1 MRLPNNANASLAL
14 FLGRNILIVPYYKLE
29 TFFFGK
35 LNGVSHETKCIF
47 NSSIQE
53 FQAYLS
59 LFFLLLFIQVFLT
72 YIFRK
77 LNVFR

>member
-1 MRLPNNANASLAL
+1 MLMPLAL

-59 LFFLLLFIQVFLT
+59 LFFFVVVYTGLSHKHL
-72 YIFRK
+72 
-77 LNVFR
+77 

>member
-14 FLGRNILIVPYYKLE
+14 FLGRNILKVPYYKLE
-29 TFFFGK
+29 TCFFGK
-35 LNGVSHETKCIF
+35 LNGVSHEIKCIF

-59 LFFLLLFIQVFLT
+59 LFFCCCCLYRSFSQTSLG
-72 YIFRK
+72 
-77 LNVFR
+77 N